1 MSEAKRTSLLVTDGD
16 CGFCQNSAK
25 WLERYFPG
33 AWINQ
38 PSQKL
43 NLANFNLLNSEVEQQ
58 VWYLVPKKILK
69 SSKTKNQFVND
80 DVTSD
85 TYQKYGGA
93 KAVAK
98 LLLDQPKKYIK
109 PFALLAFLPLFDRV
123 AQMVYLLVARN
134 RGSISRFTK
143 KNSSSKNSSCE
154 N

>member
-25 WLERYFPG
+25 WLERHFPG
-33 AWINQ
+33 TWINQ

-43 NLANFNLLNSEVEQQ
+43 NLANFNLLKSEVEQQ
-58 VWYLVPKKILK
+58 VWYLVPKKISK
-69 SSKTKNQFVND
+69 TSKTKNQFVND
-80 DVTSD
+80 DLTND